1 MKPIVAVLLL
11 LSSVATYFS
20 SDGKLL
26 FYAIFLLLFSLF
38 TVMRGLEKVRI
49 NLMLIPI
56 GYFLVTVCSLLS
68 NYDNITDDAF
78 QSLLYPFVYLFV
90 LLGGRNVLYDLTSQG
105 AKLVILFFCINGL
118 VAFASVMG
126 LLSSLPIFG
135 DITRGR
141 YIFGTSIQSSAG
153 LIWNVNYYAITQLVG
168 FWVSII
174 VFLNYRLSKFWLML
188 IFLIACST
196 IMGSSR
202 GVTSALILSLLI
214 YGYFHVGFSVKR
226 LMEIL
231 GGIFV
236 FSLGALFAY
245 VSSNEQLSTSLRLDR
260 GTNGR
265 DELWQYAFELFSDAP
280 LLGLFSIEKIKTL
293 LVVDGGLQNT
303 TVQNTFLFTLVRLG
317 ILGVLF
323 LTLFVL
329 AAVSNFI
336 KNKQKSSVD
345 IAIFCC
351 FFCLV
356 LDSMVRS
363 YSLGGV
369 GFAPFMMT
377 ICGCCLMVM
386 RKQVLKA

>member
-1 MKPIVAVLLL
+1 MKSIVAVLLL

-26 FYAIFLLLFSLF
+26 FYSIFLLFFGLF
-38 TVMRGLEKVRI
+38 TLMRGIEIVSI
-49 NLMLIPI
+49 NLILIPL
-56 GYFLVTVCSLLS
+56 GYFLVTVLSLLS
-68 NYDNITDDAF
+68 NYDSITDDAF
-78 QSLLYPFVYLFV
+78 QSLLYPFVFLFV
-90 LLGGRNVLYDLTSQG
+90 LLGGRNILYDLTDKG
-105 AKLVILFFCINGL
+105 AKLIILFFCINGL

-126 LLSSLPIFG
+126 LLSSLPVFG

-141 YIFGTSIQSSAG
+141 YIFGTNIQSSAG

-174 VFLNYRLSKFWLML
+174 VFLYYRLSKFWLML
-188 IFLIACST
+188 IFLIASST

-214 YGYFHVGFSVKR
+214 YGYFHSSFSVRR

-265 DELWQYAFELFSDAP
+265 DELWRYAFELFADAP
-280 LLGLFSIEKIKTL
+280 MLGLFSIEKIKTL

-317 ILGVLF
+317 LLGVFFVL
-323 LTLFVL
+323 LFVL
-329 AAVSNFI
+329 AAVSNFMR
-336 KNKQKSSVD
+336 NKHKTSVD
-345 IAIFCC
+345 VAIFCC
-351 FFCLV
+351 FFCLI

-363 YSLGGV
+363 YSLGGA

-377 ICGCCLMVM
+377 VCGSCLMVM
-386 RKQVLKA
+386 KKQGLKT